1 MDKAVYFERLNLI
14 TQIQE
19 EARKI
24 LDSGHNYIFTM
35 ESNVDEVTGRDTTM
49 YAIAS
54 AIQKEAKKI
63 VGMGYN
69 AKISCP
75 GHKGDR

>member
-1 MDKAVYFERLNLI
+1 MDKSVYFERLNFI

-19 EARKI
+19 ECQK
-24 LDSGHNYIFTM
+24 LLSSGHNYIFTM
-35 ESNVDEVTGRDTTM
+35 ESNVDEVTGRDTTK
-49 YAIAS
+49 YTIAA

-69 AKISCP
+69 AKFSCND
-75 GHKGDR
+75 GRHE

>member
-1 MDKAVYFERLNLI
+1 MNTASYFERLRLI
-14 TQIQE
+14 TEIQNE
-19 EARKI
+19 GKKL

-35 ESNVDEVTGRDTTM
+35 ESNVDEVSGRDTTM

-69 AKISCP
+69 AKISCND
-75 GHKGDR
+75 GRHE

>member
-1 MDKAVYFERLNLI
+1 MNTASYFERLRLI
-14 TQIQE
+14 TEIQNE
-19 EARKI
+19 GKKI

-35 ESNVDEVTGRDTTM
+35 ESNVDEVSGRDTTM
-49 YAIAS
+49 YAIAA

-69 AKISCP
+69 AKFSCND
-75 GHKGDR
+75 GRHE

>member
-1 MDKAVYFERLNLI
+1 MNTASYFERLRLI
-14 TQIQE
+14 TEIQNE
-19 EARKI
+19 GKKL

-35 ESNVDEVTGRDTTM
+35 ESNVDEVSGRDTTM
-49 YAIAS
+49 YAIAA

-69 AKISCP
+69 AKFSCND
-75 GHKGDR
+75 GRHE